1 MGVTVESKNHII
13 DLGVGGFNN
22 LRKKIAELTAP
33 DIAEHYENLSDGMF
47 LSGQERKEWF
57 EKYDEKIEE
66 LNQKYNGEKSDI
78 LDFLYASDCS
88 ATMDVQHCKSIYE
101 VIKDYDDNIC
111 YGYIGRPDCAM
122 FKDFKEVVKDCIDT
136 CTTMEWY

>member
-47 LSGQERKEWF
+47 LLF
-57 EKYDEKIEE
+57 
-66 LNQKYNGEKSDI
+66 
-78 LDFLYASDCS
+78 
-88 ATMDVQHCKSIYE
+88 
-101 VIKDYDDNIC
+101 
-111 YGYIGRPDCAM
+111 
-122 FKDFKEVVKDCIDT
+122 
-136 CTTMEWY
+136 